1 MVEDLPS
8 GAGDAD
14 STPGQGT
21 KIPQALGQLN
31 LHTIDGEKQR
41 PQGSR
46 VNLRMQK
53 SARPNC

>member
-8 GAGDAD
+8 GAGDTD
-14 STPGQGT
+14 LIPGQGT
-21 KIPQALGQLN
+21 KIPHALGQLN
-31 LHTIDGEKQR
+31 LCTIDGEKQR

-46 VNLRMQK
+46 VNLRMEK